1 MRRSRLCAALTLCGL
16 LAFATS
22 AGAECAWVLWQ
33 YPYDPSK
40 RLGMDD
46 PRVVAGALPIATFGD
61 RGPCLRAMVEAEGF
75 NIPRLNDPSVK
86 GMRPWYTLCFP
97 DTIDPRAPKAQ

>member
-46 PRVVAGALPIATFGD
+46 PRVVAIHREVARQYSAGRSTGFSPDEMLTLAKLHFGNALATST
-61 RGPCLRAMVEAEGF
+61 R
-75 NIPRLNDPSVK
+75 S
-86 GMRPWYTLCFP
+86 
-97 DTIDPRAPKAQ
+97 